1 MLSNSEVAVFCEQ
14 SGMILESG
22 LSMLEG
28 ISILE
33 ADVGTQNIEYKK
45 MYEEMRSCLE
55 ETGIF
60 YEALIKTGMFPDYV
74 IHMTKI
80 GEETGN
86 LDVVMKGLAA
96 YYEREENTMQ
106 DIKNAI
112 SYPLMILCML
122 LVIMLVMIV
131 KVMPVFEQ
139 VYEQLGSGLTGFA
152 AILLKV
158 GELLKHY
165 WVVPA
170 LAVCLLAGMS
180 VWLLKTAQGNVV
192 LRKLTGR
199 FFSKKSIVKRLNSA
213 RVSSAFSMTLQSG
226 MDYERSFDMAAS
238 LLEDDEATREKLLA
252 CKEKMLEGESFS
264 KVIKETNI
272 YSPLQ
277 SRMIMIAER
286 TGEADQALS
295 KIAVQ
300 IDDEVTAEIQNFVS
314 VIEPTLVIVLS
325 VLVGGMLLSVM
336 LPLLGILS
344 VIS

>member
-60 YEALIKTGMFPDYV
+60 NEALIKTGMFPDYV

-152 AILLKV
+152 AVLLKV
-158 GELLKHY
+158 GELLKDY

-192 LRKLTGR
+192 LRKLAGR

-213 RVSSAFSMTLQSG
+213 RVSSAFSMALQSG

-300 IDDEVTAEIQNFVS
+300 IDGEVTADIQNFVS

-336 LPLLGILS
+336 MPLMGILS
-344 VIS
+344 VIG

>member
-28 ISILE
+28 ISIME
-33 ADVGTQNIEYKK
+33 GDVEPQNVQYKK
-45 MYEEMRSCLE
+45 MYEDMRSCLE
-55 ETGIF
+55 ETGILH
-60 YEALIKTGMFPDYV
+60 EALTKTGLFPSYV
-74 IHMTKI
+74 IQMTKI

-106 DIKNAI
+106 DIKSAI

-122 LVIMLVMIV
+122 LAIMLVMIV
-131 KVMPVFEQ
+131 KVMPVFNQ
-139 VYEQLGSGLTGFA
+139 VYEQLGSQITGPGA
-152 AILLKV
+152 VLLKF
-158 GELLKHY
+158 GEVLKQY
-165 WVVPA
+165 WAIPA
-170 LAVCLLAGMS
+170 VIVCILAGAS
-180 VWLLKTAQGNVV
+180 WWLLKTTKGNEA
-192 LRKLTGR
+192 LRRLTGR
-199 FFSKKSIVKRLNSA
+199 FFSSKSIVKRLNSA
-213 RVSSAFSMTLQSG
+213 RVSSAFAMALQSG
-226 MDYERSFDMAAS
+226 MDYGRSFDMAAS
-238 LLEDDEATREKLLA
+238 LLEEDEETKQKLVD
-252 CKEKMLEGESFS
+252 CKEKMFEGESFS
-264 KVIKETNI
+264 KVIKETGI

-295 KIAVQ
+295 KIALQ

-314 VIEPTLVIVLS
+314 IIEPTLVIVLS

-336 LPLLGILS
+336 MPLMGILS
-344 VIS
+344 VIG

>member
-28 ISILE
+28 ISIME
-33 ADVGTQNIEYKK
+33 EDVEPHNTEYKK
-45 MYEEMRSCLE
+45 MYEDMRMCLE

-60 YEALIKTGMFPDYV
+60 HEALTKTGLFPSYV
-74 IHMTKI
+74 IQMTKI

-106 DIKNAI
+106 DIKSAI

-122 LVIMLVMIV
+122 LAIMLVMVV
-131 KVMPVFEQ
+131 KVVPVFNQ
-139 VYEQLGSGLTGFA
+139 VYEQLGTQITGPGA
-152 AILLKV
+152 VLLKAGEALKQYWIIPTVLLCVFAV
-158 GELLKHY
+158 GV
-165 WVVPA
+165 W
-170 LAVCLLAGMS
+170 
-180 VWLLKTAQGNVV
+180 WLLKTTKGNV
-192 LRKLTGR
+192 
-199 FFSKKSIVKRLNSA
+199 A
-213 RVSSAFSMTLQSG
+213 LQSG
-226 MDYERSFDMAAS
+226 MDYGRSFDMAAT
-238 LLEDDEATREKLLA
+238 LLENDEETKQKLMN
-252 CKEKMLEGESFS
+252 CKEKMFEGESFS
-264 KVIKETNI
+264 KVIRETEI

-300 IDDEVTAEIQNFVS
+300 IDGEVTADIQNFVS

-336 LPLLGILS
+336 MPLMGILS
-344 VIS
+344 VIG